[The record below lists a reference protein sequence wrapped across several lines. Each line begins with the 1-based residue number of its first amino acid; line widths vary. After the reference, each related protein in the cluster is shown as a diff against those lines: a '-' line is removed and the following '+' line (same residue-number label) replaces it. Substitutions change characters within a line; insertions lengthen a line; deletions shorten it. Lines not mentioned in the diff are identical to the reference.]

1 MKPNPTKQDSTKPS
15 PVKPDPTQTDF
26 MNEIDAVRHMQPH
39 KASGI
44 LLGAIAALMT
54 LFLLWAGLSQIDEI
68 ARGQG
73 QVVPSRDVQIVQS
86 LEGGIL
92 AELMVSEGDLV
103 KKGQILLRIS
113 DITFSSEERGT
124 EAKLLSLRAKKARL
138 EAEANGVPFSMPA
151 EITQKS
157 PQIAANEESL
167 YKSRQAEMKN
177 QTEILDRK
185 IEQAQA
191 DLASLREELA
201 SFAKSKGLLQEELSI
216 TSDMVRKKATPK
228 LEEIRLQR
236 DLSDISGKI
245 SSGNQRKT
253 GLESE
258 LEKTK
263 KERKD
268 QDDKFRTQALGEL
281 GQVETELTGLQ
292 ESLKSIGDRVDRTE
306 LRAPVAGIVNKI
318 ALKTIGGVIE
328 PAMRMVEIVPVGD
341 DLKILAR
348 VSPNDIGFLKVGQP
362 VKVRITAYDSVRYGR
377 LDGTVTRVGA
387 NSVTDREG
395 NVSFEIEVRTARNFL
410 GTSEKPLPVTP
421 GMVAQ
426 IDVVTGKR
434 TILEYLLKP
443 VLRAREWALRE
454 R

>member
-1 MKPNPTKQDSTKPS
+1 MGTGAD
-15 PVKPDPTQTDF
+15 TDF
-26 MNEIDAVRHMQPH
+26 MTELDAVRHMQPH
-39 KASGI
+39 KASGV
-44 LLGAIAALMT
+44 LLGALAALT
-54 LFLLWAGLSQIDEI
+54 ILFFLWAGFSQIDEI

-73 QVVPSRDVQIVQS
+73 QVVPSQDVQIVQS

-124 EAKLLSLRAKKARL
+124 EAKLLSLKAKKARL
-138 EAEANGVPFSMPA
+138 EAEANGTAFSMPG
-151 EITQKS
+151 EIVQKS

-177 QTEILDRK
+177 QTDILDRK

-191 DLASLREELA
+191 QLAEVGEELA
-201 SFAKSKGLLQEELSI
+201 SLAKSKGLLQQELSI
-216 TSDMVRKKATPK
+216 TSEMVRKKATPK

-245 SSGNQRKT
+245 SAGGQRKT

-263 KERKD
+263 NERQD
-268 QDDKFRTQALGEL
+268 QDDKFRSQALGEL
-281 GQVETELTGLQ
+281 GQVETELAGLQ

-306 LRAPVAGIVNKI
+306 LRAPVPGIVNKI
-318 ALKTIGGVIE
+318 ALKTVGGVIE
-328 PAMRMVEIVPVGD
+328 PAMRLVEIVPVGD
-341 DLKILAR
+341 DLKIVAR

-387 NSVTDREG
+387 NSVSDREG
-395 NVSFEIEVRTARNFL
+395 NVSFEIEVRTTRNFL
-410 GTSEKPLPVTP
+410 GTPEKPLPVTP

-443 VLRAREWALRE
+443 ILRAQEWALRE